1 MESLWLEKTSFSQ
14 RLLFTAICLGCEGS
28 EEAPSGAYLCCFLSA
43 AQRSKLSNPSRNML
57 GKSPLP
63 HAQSP
68 DDSANPVGQL
78 YSSSVIKF
86 QSFIACDNIE
96 ARGWMHNEHS

>member
-1 MESLWLEKTSFSQ
+1 
-14 RLLFTAICLGCEGS
+14 
-28 EEAPSGAYLCCFLSA
+28 
-43 AQRSKLSNPSRNML
+43 ML

-96 ARGWMHNEHS
+96 ARGWMHNEHSWKPYLYDSLLCDSLNTGQNECLN